1 MSRSEA
7 VSIPRV
13 TPVTPRRES
22 RGSKDRGCAPKPQP
36 ALPGDACRASTTR
49 KGAITNVGAS
59 NEFST
64 RTMSLAISPVST
76 GSLTIRNRWP
86 SGETA

>member
-22 RGSKDRGCAPKPQP
+22 RGGKDRGCTEATAGTARRRLQGIYRPQRSHHERGG
-36 ALPGDACRASTTR
+36 LERVLD
-49 KGAITNVGAS
+49 
-59 NEFST
+59 
-64 RTMSLAISPVST
+64 
-76 GSLTIRNRWP
+76 
-86 SGETA
+86 